1 VLTISHDAL
10 DCLDIDQA
18 APVFLAERMVQSA
31 ELINKSGRTMAR
43 SWLSKVAE
51 RGALVGAGLSHDV
64 EMPAAIILVASFTQR
79 RRRAQRYLSLPFSDR
94 RAHRDSI

>member
-43 SWLSKVAE
+43 SWLSKSGWAWC
-51 RGALVGAGLSHDV
+51 SC
-64 EMPAAIILVASFTQR
+64 R
-79 RRRAQRYLSLPFSDR
+79 RRSVPRCGDAGGDNSGCLVHPTATTRSAIL
-94 RAHRDSI
+94 